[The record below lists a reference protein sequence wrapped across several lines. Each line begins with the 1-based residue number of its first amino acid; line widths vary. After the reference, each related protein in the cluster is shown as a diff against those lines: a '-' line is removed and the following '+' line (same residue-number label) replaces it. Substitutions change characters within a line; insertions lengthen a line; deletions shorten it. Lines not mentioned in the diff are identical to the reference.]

1 MLRTIT
7 KIAAEVPPA
16 DEPAAATVLS
26 AGTALLSMEFSLCG
40 TQTLKINSDKRD
52 IESFS
57 FDDFTLEGYNPHK
70 KIAMQMAV

>member
-1 MLRTIT
+1 
-7 KIAAEVPPA
+7 
-16 DEPAAATVLS
+16 
-26 AGTALLSMEFSLCG
+26 MEFSLCG